1 MASATSKKWTDFLS
15 CRQVLNIMV
24 ILGFMFNYMLRVN
37 LTIAIVD
44 MIESPF
50 RNSSGSNISSGTT
63 NSTVATGSDTRFQ
76 WSESQK
82 NDILGSFFWGYVLTE
97 LPGGRMAEIVG
108 ARRIFGGGMLA
119 ASLLTIL
126 TPAACYTNFYTVVV
140 CLLSISF

>member
-1 MASATSKKWTDFLS
+1 MPTS
-15 CRQVLNIMV
+15 
-24 ILGFMFNYMLRVN
+24 
-37 LTIAIVD
+37 
-44 MIESPF
+44 
-50 RNSSGSNISSGTT
+50 
-63 NSTVATGSDTRFQ
+63 SDTRFR

-126 TPAACYTNFYTVVV
+126 TPAACYSHFYVIVVRRF
-140 CLLSISF
+140 SIPGPNSSAIHKL